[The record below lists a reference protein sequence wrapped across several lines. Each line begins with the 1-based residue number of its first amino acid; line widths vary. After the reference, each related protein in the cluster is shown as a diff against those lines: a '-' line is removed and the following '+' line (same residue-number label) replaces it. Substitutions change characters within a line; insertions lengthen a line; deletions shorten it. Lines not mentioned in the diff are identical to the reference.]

1 MKRGSDGNLL
11 GRLSLVARLTSM
23 LLQLGSVAR
32 MGRGGMVDCALQQTL
47 TSDQISQQMLP
58 LYDFDEI

>member
-1 MKRGSDGNLL
+1 
-11 GRLSLVARLTSM
+11 M

-47 TSDQISQQMLP
+47 TSDRISQQMQP